1 MMNLTTLKTATI
13 KLTNFIKRSTP
24 MMINFYAMQIE
35 NGWITLDQVPKKY
48 RAKVKALVEQANAGL
63 EETEKE
69 G

>member
-1 MMNLTTLKTATI
+1 MNLTTLKTATS
-13 KLTNFIKRSTP
+13 KLTKFIKRSTP

-63 EETEKE
+63 EDNKE
-69 G
+69 E